1 MNRDNLVECGRCG
14 SDASY
19 LTKITEEITLEL
31 CYGCGFQT
39 HTILS
44 DKKNSFLEEQ
54 MEILPDLYKS
64 LIVEDEE
71 GKIWIPTF
79 INVEDKGMVFAEG
92 TSKDDWRWSAVKA
105 IPIEEGDR
113 EKFKGKFFKP
123 DMDSKKYYLENDFM
137 DALSYVGLL
146 PE

>member
-1 MNRDNLVECGRCG
+1 MTKDDLIECGRCG

-19 LTKITEEITLEL
+19 VNKIGNGITLEL

-39 HTILS
+39 S
-44 DKKNSFLEEQ
+44 SVMSSKNSKFLEEQ
-54 MEILPDLYKS
+54 MEVLPDLYKS

-79 INVEDKGMVFAEG
+79 IDVEDKGMIFAEG
-92 TSKDDWRWSAVKA
+92 TSKEDWKWSAVKSV
-105 IPIEEGDR
+105 PIEEEDKV
-113 EKFKGKFFKP
+113 KFKGKFFKP
-123 DMDSKKYYLENDFM
+123 DMDSKKYFLENDFM
-137 DALSYVGLL
+137 DALSYIGLL